1 MGAAS
6 DILHRT
12 LFAHTAI
19 RMYVEH
25 FFVAYNFFT
34 HFGKSKNKQTAR
46 KKTIKNIKLI
56 YIVTLPPHVWMT
68 QARIA
73 EVKIPKNKINNL
85 GLTESDFSSWMS
97 VRKKT
102 QRQINTRIHIYVQQR
117 CEVKRWWK
125 RRQIIHFNGLLIRI
139 QSRVWF
145 VWHRIFLFAFLSSF
159 LSF

>member
-46 KKTIKNIKLI
+46 KKRLK
-56 YIVTLPPHVWMT
+56 TL
-68 QARIA
+68 
-73 EVKIPKNKINNL
+73 NL
-85 GLTESDFSSWMS
+85 FTL
-97 VRKKT
+97 
-102 QRQINTRIHIYVQQR
+102 
-117 CEVKRWWK
+117 
-125 RRQIIHFNGLLIRI
+125 
-139 QSRVWF
+139 
-145 VWHRIFLFAFLSSF
+145 
-159 LSF
+159 